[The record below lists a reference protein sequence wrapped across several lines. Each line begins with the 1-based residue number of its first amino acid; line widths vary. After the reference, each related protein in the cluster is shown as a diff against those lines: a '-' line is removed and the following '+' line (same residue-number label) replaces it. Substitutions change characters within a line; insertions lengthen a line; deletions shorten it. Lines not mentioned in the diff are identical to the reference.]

1 MNTWSLKVEDLCKR
15 YGPVLALD
23 RVSFEVEGGSSLA
36 LVGPNGAGKSSLLR
50 ILAGAA
56 RPDSGRIFGLRLC
69 RCAYV
74 PDGLVFPQTT
84 SALDWL
90 KFLARLK
97 GAASRREA
105 RCQAERALERFGLAK
120 VASAPVAGLSRGMQQ
135 RLLLAQASLGEPDLL
150 LMDEPASALDPA
162 WSAEW
167 RAMIW
172 GLRRRGATVL
182 FSTHRLED
190 ALELSDRVLLFRDGN
205 LERDVTPEA
214 WRSASEAEPFLPWT
228 GRESVEVGI
237 SVPELAGKGS
247 R

>member
-1 MNTWSLKVEDLCKR
+1 MSAWSLKVNGLCKR

-50 ILAGAA
+50 IMAGAA
-56 RPDSGRIFGLRLC
+56 RPDSGRILGLELC
-69 RCAYV
+69 RRAYV
-74 PDGLVFPQTT
+74 PDGLVFPQAT

-90 KFLARLK
+90 EFLARLK
-97 GAASRREA
+97 GAASRLEA
-105 RCQAERALERFGLAK
+105 RSQAERALGRFGLAEN
-120 VASAPVAGLSRGMQQ
+120 ASAPATGLSRGMQQ

-167 RAMIW
+167 RAMIA

-190 ALELSDRVLLFRDGN
+190 ALELSDRVLLFRGGK

-214 WRSASEAEPFLPWT
+214 WRSASGA
-228 GRESVEVGI
+228 EVGI
-237 SVPELAGKGS
+237 SV
-247 R
+247 